1 MNNKEESPFTPGNPV
16 PYELFV
22 GRKNQIKEVL
32 RYIRQSSRGKQENVF
47 LSGNRGIGKSSLA
60 SFLRRYVTTTMNMLG
75 IHVFLGGVS
84 TPQEMVRRIFDEL
97 LDETRDKPWFKTIS
111 DLFGKYIK
119 EVGLFGIRVS
129 FNPPQQRLA
138 ELTRRFPE
146 ALDNLMKKIR
156 QQKAGFFIVLD
167 DINGLAQKEEFA
179 NWYKSFVDDVAT
191 HYRNFPVFIM
201 LVGLPEK
208 RDLLSNLQPSLMRI
222 FRVVDIE
229 SLPNDEVKQF
239 LSRAFHNAE
248 MKVEAGAM
256 DLMVRFSSGLPVL
269 MHEIGDATF
278 WKDDDG
284 RVDRRDA
291 VEGIVEASREVG
303 EKYLGPKIYRAVQS
317 RRYRSILSK
326 LTDIVFPN
334 YGKNFTTNE
343 VKKKLNTQE
352 RNVFH
357 HFLEKFR
364 ELGVIERDVELGRG
378 VYRFANQIYPLYI
391 RMERVRNRK

>member
-22 GRKNQIKEVL
+22 GRKNQIEEVL
-32 RYIRQSSRGKQENVF
+32 RYIKQSSRGKQENVF
-47 LSGNRGIGKSSLA
+47 LSGIRGIGKSSLA
-60 SFLRRYVTTTMNMLG
+60 SFLRYYVTTNMNMLG
-75 IHVFLGGVS
+75 VHAFLGGVS
-84 TPQEMVRRIFDEL
+84 TPEEMVRNIFDQVL
-97 LDETRDKPWFKTIS
+97 KETKGQSWFKSIS
-111 DLFGKYIK
+111 GLFGSYVK
-119 EVGLFGIRVS
+119 EIGLFGISVS
-129 FNPPQQRLA
+129 FNPPKQRLI
-138 ELTRRFPE
+138 ELTRKFPE
-146 ALDNLMKKIR
+146 ALNNLLEKVR
-156 QQKAGFFIVLD
+156 EEKAGFFIVLD
-167 DINGLAQKEEFA
+167 DINGLAEKEEFA

-191 HYRNFPVFIM
+191 HYRDFPVFIV

-229 SLPNDEVKQF
+229 SLSNNEVKQF
-239 LSRAFHNAE
+239 LSRAFNNAE
-248 MKVEAGAM
+248 MRVEAKAM
-256 DLMVRFSSGLPVL
+256 DLMVRFSSGLPAL

-291 VEGIVEASREVG
+291 VKGILEASREVG
-303 EKYLGPKIYRAVQS
+303 EKYLGPKVYRAIQS

-326 LTDIVFPN
+326 LSYIVIPN
-334 YGKNFTTNE
+334 YGKSFTTNE
-343 VKKKLNTQE
+343 VKRKLNNQE
-352 RNVFH
+352 KNVFH

-378 VYRFANQIYPLYI
+378 VYKFTNQIYPLYI
-391 RMERVRNRK
+391 RMERVEYKK